1 MALSRFWLL
10 NGSKKKGKKSV
21 KKVAKRIVKK
31 ITKKVV
37 SKPKRKVVRETVS
50 ERVFTARPVRR
61 IPTTIM
67 TQEEKI
73 KNIRSGKTMAKR
85 TKRSAKKV
93 ARKVAKKITYP
104 ILAKNHKIGSRHRIS
119 AYYGSKGALLVSRK
133 SKIAKAGTKVN
144 PFKIK
149 GIVNTLKPAVITSTT
164 AVGTMLG
171 LNKVMPL
178 IPYVKDVQ
186 NIFVKSA
193 INLGLGLAG
202 QMTVKKFTKNSELAN
217 GILIGS
223 IVATILDFIS
233 AKSSTA
239 STTAGIKLNGVKV
252 LGNPLSF
259 GRPKTALGN
268 PNFQNVNGIKINGNK
283 NLSAI
288 KFAKNYNANNTVA
301 GCDGRW

>member
-1 MALSRFWLL
+1 
-10 NGSKKKGKKSV
+10 
-21 KKVAKRIVKK
+21 
-31 ITKKVV
+31 
-37 SKPKRKVVRETVS
+37 
-50 ERVFTARPVRR
+50 
-61 IPTTIM
+61 
-67 TQEEKI
+67 
-73 KNIRSGKTMAKR
+73 MAKR

-186 NIFVKSA
+186 NISFYPRDPAVQVVLVVIWSL
-193 INLGLGLAG
+193 ILSRILFF
-202 QMTVKKFTKNSELAN
+202 KFCWT
-217 GILIGS
+217 
-223 IVATILDFIS
+223 
-233 AKSSTA
+233 
-239 STTAGIKLNGVKV
+239 
-252 LGNPLSF
+252 
-259 GRPKTALGN
+259 
-268 PNFQNVNGIKINGNK
+268 
-283 NLSAI
+283 
-288 KFAKNYNANNTVA
+288 
-301 GCDGRW
+301 